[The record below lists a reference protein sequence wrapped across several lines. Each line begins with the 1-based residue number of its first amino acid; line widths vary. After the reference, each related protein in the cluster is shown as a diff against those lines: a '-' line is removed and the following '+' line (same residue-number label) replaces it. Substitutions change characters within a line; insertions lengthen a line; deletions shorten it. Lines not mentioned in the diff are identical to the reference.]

1 MGKAFWKKSVLGHG
15 EEDAWLTHHHNED
28 HGAETGDGT
37 QLDERSEPT
46 EAFSCTIDGQGDGG
60 GDRQFL
66 EGDDAGEDEGDEYVE
81 DGAEQKGT
89 KNPEGHVPLGVF
101 ALLRRGG
108 HGIEADVGEK
118 DDSGTG
124 EDATPAELT
133 KAAGV
138 FRDEGNPVVGID
150 VGRSAEDEEDD
161 DGELDDD
168 DDVVEAGGFT
178 DPDHEE
184 DGGGQADEDGGEVE
198 EGSTLGP
205 DAVVED
211 QRGGAESGRDIDAE
225 VVEEFYG
232 VAGPSDGDSGGGEQV
247 FQDKVPANDPGE
259 EFAEAGIGVGVGA
272 AGGGNHGG
280 VFGIAEACKEAADAR
295 DGEGENE
302 GGSGVICGGGAG
314 EYENSGTDDGADAEE
329 SELPGAKGFDEAGL
343 VFGLVLEVI
352 DLFGSEESLK

>member
-1 MGKAFWKKSVLGHG
+1 MA
-15 EEDAWLTHHHNED
+15 HHHNED
-28 HGAETGDGT
+28 HRAKACNGT
-37 QLDERSEPT
+37 QLDKRSEPA
-46 EAFSCTIDGQGDGG
+46 EAFSRTIDGQGNGSGDG
-60 GDRQFL
+60 QFL
-66 EGDDAGEDEGDEYVE
+66 ERNDAGEDEGYEYVE
-81 DGAEQKGT
+81 DGTEQKGT

-108 HGIEADVGEK
+108 DGIEADVGEK

-205 DAVVED
+205 NAVVED
-211 QRGGAESGRDIDAE
+211 QRRGTEGGWDIDAE
-225 VVEEFYG
+225 VVEEFDG
-232 VAGPSDGDSGGGEQV
+232 IARPSDGNGGRGEQV
-247 FQDKVPANDPGE
+247 FQNKVPANDPGE

-272 AGGGNHGG
+272 TGGGNHGG
-280 VFGIAEACKEAADAR
+280 VFGIAEAGKETADAR

-302 GGSGVICGGGAG
+302 GGSGVVCGGRAG
-314 EYENSGTDDGADAEE
+314 EDEDSRADDGANAEE
-329 SELPGAKGFDEAGL
+329 GELPGAEGFNEAGL

-352 DLFGSEESLK
+352 DLFGSKESLKKGHKDSIA